1 MLKYHEYN
9 ILVGVFPNIFPP
21 SPLISYHSS
30 LIIHHSL
37 LIAHH
42 LHDST
47 SHYHHFVHD
56 QPKEIIHL
64 CPMFV
69 PNNHPLWENQ
79 GWIRI
84 LLVKIGLLSSCHFM
98 IHVMPDLAKIF
109 KHKSFPTTIISPVI
123 YIYINA
129 YAQEEGKPSLCNFM
143 NHCVYPHSHR
153 LRMECL

>member
-1 MLKYHEYN
+1 
-9 ILVGVFPNIFPP
+9 
-21 SPLISYHSS
+21 
-30 LIIHHSL
+30 
-37 LIAHH
+37 
-42 LHDST
+42 
-47 SHYHHFVHD
+47 
-56 QPKEIIHL
+56 
-64 CPMFV
+64 MFV

-123 YIYINA
+123 YIYKNA

-153 LRMECL
+153 PRMECLQYYSIQKSGSHLHHCEGLQPNPNVGNIPHEVGAQLNLSITMCLHVHNVHHTH